1 LILACPLRQN
11 SKPDDS
17 SFDSGTF
24 LGGFFVQRQQTKN
37 KIDTSWLAVRGKS
50 VKNNE
55 KKRQR
60 EALRVS
66 LQGERLS
73 KRPLL
78 RGSF

>member
-1 LILACPLRQN
+1 
-11 SKPDDS
+11 
-17 SFDSGTF
+17 
-24 LGGFFVQRQQTKN
+24 VQRQQTKN
-37 KIDTSWLAVRGKS
+37 KIDTSYLAGRSGKS

>member
-1 LILACPLRQN
+1 
-11 SKPDDS
+11 
-17 SFDSGTF
+17 

-37 KIDTSWLAVRGKS
+37 KIDTSYWLAVRGKS